1 MLAAMQGHLD
11 IVKFIVP
18 LVTNYDRI
26 INGGTWTL
34 MWAAWGGHIEVV
46 RYLINTSVDLNPSAQ
61 LGGRGTG
68 YTALMFAAR

>member
-1 MLAAMQGHLD
+1 MLAAIQGHLD

-46 RYLINTSVDLNPSAQ
+46 RYLINTGVNLNPSAQ